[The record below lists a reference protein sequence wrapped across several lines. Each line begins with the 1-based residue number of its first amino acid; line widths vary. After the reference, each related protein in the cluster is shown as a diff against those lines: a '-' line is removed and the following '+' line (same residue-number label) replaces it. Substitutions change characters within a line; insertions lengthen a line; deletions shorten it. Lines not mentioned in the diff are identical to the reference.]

1 MSSWKEIGGGL
12 WKWILRGPSCTLPL
26 LVTVLCQQAVGIGM
40 LGHAFRPGLIVELCF
55 VAYLATLFVALQRHR
70 AFAILL
76 FSAASASLY
85 ALAVARSL
93 VEPISVFDLA
103 SIEQALFVLPRPPGL
118 VVELCLVA
126 YLATLF
132 VALQRHRTL
141 AILLFS
147 AASASLYALTVAKAL
162 ILHEPI
168 SLFDLA
174 TIDEALFV
182 LPRPLAA
189 VLVVAAFAWIAA
201 TLANLRPSP
210 RSFFVTGFPL
220 LACAAFTASH
230 PMETATVLNGLKP
243 REAARRYL
251 EVLRQGPWTS
261 LLREFPEIAALSGP
275 ALSGA
280 PPADPFDRQ
289 VVAGLFDAQSSP
301 PPNLYL
307 IQVESFVD
315 PANFRDRTPSP
326 DPMDPRLRRWL
337 GETGG
342 PAVSPTFGGLT
353 AAAEFETLCG
363 TPSLRRLGIEFNL
376 LSGSIMPC
384 LPALLSSVGY
394 TTVVSV
400 PAPSWFFNT
409 RRAYASLGF
418 EQANFL
424 GSFRRNDFDG
434 DWLSHETV
442 FEQTKPRLEAL
453 LASRRPFFS
462 HIVTAAGH
470 VPFTMNPDR
479 RPPRYVGG
487 DWPATIA
494 NVTVYTSK
502 AVADFIEW
510 IEVHDPRAVIVA
522 YGDHLPPLEP
532 NGGEYGRAGYRVEPL
547 PDSGDA
553 PWPRRHELHATPLV
567 LRRGGASIAV
577 GPTPHHL
584 LGAHLLDLL
593 LDGAYCDVTP
603 CPHESRVALRP
614 YGDEL
619 AFTSPDSFPDDACPV
634 GNLDPDCVAAR
645 EETDEM
651 TARYWSLLREGS
663 R

>member
-1 MSSWKEIGGGL
+1 MNSWTRGPL
-12 WKWILRGPSCTLPL
+12 RPWRWLLRGPSCTLPI
-26 LVTVLCQQAVGIGM
+26 LVTVLCQQAVGIGL
-40 LGHAFRPGLIVELCF
+40 LGHVFRPGLVIEL
-55 VAYLATLFVALQRHR
+55 
-70 AFAILL
+70 
-76 FSAASASLY
+76 
-85 ALAVARSL
+85 
-93 VEPISVFDLA
+93 
-103 SIEQALFVLPRPPGL
+103 G
-118 VVELCLVA
+118 LVA

-132 VALQRHRTL
+132 VSLQRRRTL

-147 AASASLYALTVAKAL
+147 AASVSLYALTVAKVL
-162 ILHEPI
+162 VLHEPI

-182 LPRPLAA
+182 LPRPLAV
-189 VLVVAAFAWIAA
+189 VLVVAVVAWIAA
-201 TLANLRPSP
+201 TLVNLRLSA
-210 RSFFVTGFPL
+210 RSMFVTGFPL
-220 LACAAFTASH
+220 LAYVAVTASL
-230 PMETATVLNGLKP
+230 PMEMATVWNGLRP
-243 REAARRYL
+243 REAVRRHL
-251 EVLRQGPWTS
+251 EVLRHGPWTS
-261 LLREFPEIAALSGP
+261 LVREFPEIAALSGP
-275 ALSGA
+275 GPAGA
-280 PPADPFDRQ
+280 PPADPFDRK
-289 VVAGLFDAQSSP
+289 VVAGLFAAPSSS
-301 PPNLYL
+301 PPNLYV

-337 GETGG
+337 EETGG

-363 TPSLRRLGIEFNL
+363 TPSLRHLGIEFNL
-376 LSGSIMPC
+376 LSGSVMPC

-424 GSFRRNDFDG
+424 GSFRRDDFDG

-453 LASRRPFFS
+453 LASGRPFFS

-470 VPFTMNPDR
+470 VPFRMNPER
-479 RPPRYVGG
+479 RPPRYAGVE
-487 DWPATIA
+487 WPATLA

-510 IEVHDPRAVIVA
+510 IEAHDERAVIVA

-532 NGGEYGRAGYRVEPL
+532 NAGEYGRAGYRVEPL
-547 PDSGDA
+547 PTSDDA

-577 GPTPHHL
+577 GPTPHHV
-584 LGAHLLDLL
+584 LGARLLDLL
-593 LDGAYCDVTP
+593 LDGAYCKAIA
-603 CPHESRVALRP
+603 CPQESRVALRP
-614 YGDEL
+614 YGDDQ
-619 AFTSPDSFPDDACPV
+619 AFTSASSFPDDACPATDR
-634 GNLDPDCVAAR
+634 GPDCGAAR
-645 EETDEM
+645 EEMDRL